1 MAKDMHKEE
10 WDSATLTKL
19 KVFEQYI
26 HDWLNVTLNYGNQN
40 KSFQTLEIYDLF
52 CGSGYDGTKTQKGSP
67 LIILDAVLKR
77 NRKDKTIKIYFN
89 DNDENK
95 VEQLR
100 STIAKEYPNLKDK
113 NIEVKYISS
122 DTKDFKVYSKNYYK
136 LIFLDQYGIQHINK
150 VKEFLCNG
158 TDILIFISSGHC
170 RRFVEEKSFKQYL
183 NSEHISKEDFEG
195 KTSYQTHR
203 VIAEYFKKL
212 LPDSF
217 IAPFSLI
224 KDNNN
229 INGLI
234 FISTHRKGQE
244 QFLKT
249 AWKIDTDL
257 GEGNINIDKDFSR
270 EEGSLFYDKNIPTQ
284 KEEEYQKLLLDF
296 LREKRRDNIEIKN
309 FGLDNGFLTTHT
321 AKFLKEMQDD
331 LECKYCN
338 NANSGFHL
346 SDKEIKVYIGLNNET
361 D

>member
-10 WDSATLTKL
+10 WDSATLIKL

-26 HDWLNVTLNYGNQN
+26 HDWLNVTLNYGKDN

-52 CGSGYDGTKTQKGSP
+52 CGSGYDGTKTHKGSP
-67 LIILDAVLKR
+67 LRILDAVLKR

-95 VEQLR
+95 VEQLK
-100 STIAKEYPNLKDK
+100 SIIAEKYPNLKDK
-113 NIEVKYISS
+113 NVEIKYTSS
-122 DTKDFKVYSKNYYK
+122 DAQEFLLYSKNYYK

-150 VKEFLCNG
+150 VKEFLCKG
-158 TDILIFISSGHC
+158 VDILIFISSGHF
-170 RRFVEEKSFKQYL
+170 RRFVEEESFKKYL
-183 NSEHISKEDFEG
+183 DARYISKEDFQG

-203 VIAEYFKKL
+203 VIAEYFKKFL
-212 LPDSF
+212 SDSF

-249 AWKIDTDL
+249 AWKIDKDF

-296 LREKRRDNIEIKN
+296 LREKRDNIEIKK
-309 FGLDNGFLTTHT
+309 FGLDNGFLPTHT
-321 AKFLKEMQDD
+321 TKFLKKIQNK
-331 LECKYCN
+331 LECKYTN
-338 NANSGFHL
+338 DTKSGFHL
-346 SDKEIKVYIGLNNET
+346 DKKEIKVYIELKK
-361 D
+361 